1 MVVFVSPFGGARAP
15 VCAIVIE
22 EYEMHVPA
30 QEIRPRLEVLAK
42 APLPTRFGTFDAQV
56 FRFGPGDATVGLSDE
71 HVALCIGHLQ
81 GRSRIAVRIHSECL
95 TSEVFGSLK
104 CDCKDQLEAA
114 QKEIARRGL
123 GVVLYLRQ
131 EGRGIGLANKMR
143 AYALQ
148 AHGADTVD
156 ANRML
161 GLPDDA
167 RKYDAAAEMI
177 RHLGIRSVELM
188 TNNPAK
194 VEALSSLGIE
204 VVGRL
209 PVIVPTNPFSA
220 RYLETKRARMHHA
233 LPALVEDLDPD
244 GGEPRSSLAAISSFA
259 K

>member
-1 MVVFVSPFGGARAP
+1 M
-15 VCAIVIE
+15 
-22 EYEMHVPA
+22 YVPA
-30 QEIRPRLEVLAK
+30 QEIRPQLEILAK
-42 APLPTRFGTFDAQV
+42 TPLPTRFGTFEVHV
-56 FRFGPGDATVGLSDE
+56 FRYGSSEGGLSDE
-71 HVALCIGHLQ
+71 QVALVMGHVQ
-81 GRSRIAVRIHSECL
+81 GRARVPVRIHSECL

-114 QKEIARRGL
+114 QKEIARRGM
-123 GVVLYLRQ
+123 GAVIYLRQ

-167 RKYDAAAEMI
+167 RRYDAAAEMI

-188 TNNPAK
+188 TNNPTK
-194 VEALSSLGIE
+194 VESLSALGVD
-204 VVGRL
+204 VVGRI
-209 PVIVPTNPFSA
+209 PVVVATNPFSA
-220 RYLETKRARMHHA
+220 RYLETKRARMRHL
-233 LPALVEDLDPD
+233 LPTGSTGPCE
-244 GGEPRSSLAAISSFA
+244 EPEPTEELACAINDC